1 MNEIL
6 ITGLVSVTSVAV
18 GFFGSYFLLSK
29 QITESKK
36 ERVRDRKITAAKDA
50 IDSACELLGAV
61 SDLSD
66 INKTIIIATQNKAN
80 LATIMER
87 YDLFSE
93 IKTGQQEIREE
104 TKRYRNIMAH
114 TWKAYA
120 ALRISFPE
128 KLGNEYVEFTNYL
141 NSLIFEDIREKWPGM
156 LAKANSI
163 IDKIKKEIEFF

>member
-114 TWKAYA
+114 
-120 ALRISFPE
+120 ISFPE